1 MALPSGYSQLRYIQS
16 SGTQYIDTGFKPNN
30 NTRVVMDVQA
40 VGTSGTYFAFGAR
53 ESNASKSFCFFHYEG
68 WSADYQSNTQR
79 KTVAGINYT
88 DRMQIDFDKT
98 TCTVNGKSVSFTA
111 ATFQCPV
118 TMHLFAVNTN
128 GTISGMIAAKLF
140 ACKIYD
146 NGTLVR
152 DCVPAMDSS
161 GTVGLY
167 DLVNNTFYANAG
179 TGSFTAG
186 PLVTGPVNGVGVCII
201 NAASFA
207 INAGKCILNGAVKE
221 ITEGMTMTAGTA
233 KKIALKSGID
243 VAALAISYTG
253 AYTDQ
258 LDVVMSG
265 KTYRLL
271 TLTGSGTLTVPEE
284 VTADVWMCNGGNG
297 GGGGGGS
304 AVRPGKGGG
313 GGYVLSVQEVIF
325 GTIVCTVGSGGNGGT
340 ANSTNLMSGGA
351 GGTTSFD
358 TSKPTLQSAGANGA
372 SGGGGHYIS
381 GSNGNGAGVITL
393 PFGDTDTSHIWAKYH
408 SAGGGGGGFRDAEID
423 ENASGG
429 SGGSNGGNGSIG
441 GTGNDRSGGTGGNYG
456 GGSGGKGGSYV
467 GSAAKWYGSGGGG
480 GGAGYNSKGTIRGGD
495 GGYGYQGVIYVRIPY
510 EQ

>member
-16 SGTQYIDTGFKPNN
+16 SGTQYIDSGFKPNN

-152 DCVPAMDSS
+152 DFVPAMDSS
-161 GTVGLY
+161 GAVGLY

-186 PLVTGPVNGVGVCII
+186 PLVTGPVDGVGVCII

-221 ITEGMTMTAGTA
+221 ITEGMTLTAGTA

-284 VTADVWMCNGGNG
+284 VTADVWMC
-297 GGGGGGS
+297 
-304 AVRPGKGGG
+304 
-313 GGYVLSVQEVIF
+313 
-325 GTIVCTVGSGGNGGT
+325 SGGNGGAGYGCYGGGGGHILISEGLKIDKTT
-340 ANSTNLMSGGA
+340 ACTVGA
-351 GGTTSFD
+351 GAYGAGSSYTTGRIGSVSTFGNL
-358 TSKPTLQSAGANGA
+358 TSPAETVSAENGA
-372 SGGGGHYIS
+372 SGGGGGARTSVS
-381 GSNGNGAGVITL
+381 GSGDGVSTV
-393 PFGDTDTSHIWAKYH
+393 PFAETTFFDPH
-408 SAGGGGGGFRDAEID
+408 SAGGGGGGMRDASD
-423 ENASGG
+423 ETKRAGGAGGSDGSNGSGKDSLSGNYYGGAGGTKGGGDGG
-429 SGGSNGGNGSIG
+429 SGSR
-441 GTGNDRSGGTGGNYG
+441 TG
-456 GGSGGKGGSYV
+456 V
-467 GSAAKWYGSGGGG
+467 GAAATFYGSGGGG
-480 GGAGYNSKGTIRGGD
+480 GGVYWSSKGTKYSND
-495 GGYGYQGVIYVRIPY
+495 GGAGYQGVIYVRIPY